1 MSLLKAGSQA
11 YELIDEWDESS
22 LDEKIQQGLSAL
34 TPWMMSAGPLGWA
47 GAGLVELWG
56 MQYND

>member
-1 MSLLKAGSQA
+1 
-11 YELIDEWDESS
+11 
-22 LDEKIQQGLSAL
+22 QQGLSAL

-56 MQYND
+56 MQYDD